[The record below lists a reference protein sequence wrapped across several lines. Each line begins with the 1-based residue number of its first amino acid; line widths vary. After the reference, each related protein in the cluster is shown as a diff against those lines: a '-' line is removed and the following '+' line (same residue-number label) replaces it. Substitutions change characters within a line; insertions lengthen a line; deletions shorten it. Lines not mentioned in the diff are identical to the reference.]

1 MGQTE
6 VGASP
11 ANIPDLP
18 SAKAATN
25 LPEAEGASP
34 TADLSGAMEGSTTSI
49 PQPRPPAADP
59 AKGGSKDWAAEAMM
73 EKQAAAKKKQAED
86 AVLEEQKAKDAEVTK
101 VKEAQEAKQ
110 KSKRED
116 GDLSQAAAKK
126 KQAEDAVLEEQK
138 AKDAEVTKAKEAKE
152 VKEAK
157 QKSKGQDGD
166 LSQAAVSKGAME
178 GFNPM
183 DENKLPSVTGMD
195 GVKPRAMSSGDG
207 RVQPGF
213 ESFTGPSATGP
224 LGKDYQS
231 GAKPIMPPSGGS
243 DTRLASASKL
253 PEVPSGGYRRLSQ
266 DPYTMPAGSE
276 DKKKVATQPKPNLQ
290 AKNLPAGNPLTPG
303 SPAGYAPYDNAR
315 IVPDPRS
322 SRRF

>member
-1 MGQTE
+1 MWLGILLPLQSMGQTE

-18 SAKAATN
+18 SAKAAAN

-34 TADLSGAMEGSTTSI
+34 TPDLSGAMEGSTTSI

-59 AKGGSKDWAAEAMM
+59 AKSGSKDWAAEAMM
-73 EKQAAAKKKQAED
+73 EK
-86 AVLEEQKAKDAEVTK
+86 
-101 VKEAQEAKQ
+101 
-110 KSKRED
+110 
-116 GDLSQAAAKK
+116 QAAAKK

-178 GFNPM
+178 GFKPM

-276 DKKKVATQPKPNLQ
+276 DKKKVAAQPKPNLQ

>member
-1 MGQTE
+1 MWLGILLPLQSMGQTE
-6 VGASP
+6 VGARP

-18 SAKAATN
+18 SAKAAAN

-34 TADLSGAMEGSTTSI
+34 TADLSGAIEGSTTSI

-59 AKGGSKDWAAEAMM
+59 AKSGSKDWAAEAMM

-86 AVLEEQKAKDAEVTK
+86 AVI
-101 VKEAQEAKQ
+101 
-110 KSKRED
+110 
-116 GDLSQAAAKK
+116 
-126 KQAEDAVLEEQK
+126 EEQK

-157 QKSKGQDGD
+157 QKSKGEGGD
-166 LSQAAVSKGAME
+166 LSQAAVSKGAVE
-178 GFNPM
+178 GFKPM

-243 DTRLASASKL
+243 DTRLASASKM
-253 PEVPSGGYRRLSQ
+253 PEAPSGGYRRLSQ

-276 DKKKVATQPKPNLQ
+276 DKKKVAAQPKPNLQ
-290 AKNLPAGNPLTPG
+290 AKNPPAGNPLTPG
-303 SPAGYAPYDNAR
+303 APAGYAPYDNAR

>member
-1 MGQTE
+1 MKGRSILWLGILLPLQSMSQTE

-18 SAKAATN
+18 SAKAAAN

-34 TADLSGAMEGSTTSI
+34 TPDLSGAMEGSTTSI

-59 AKGGSKDWAAEAMM
+59 AKSGSKDWAAEAMM

-101 VKEAQEAKQ
+101 
-110 KSKRED
+110 
-116 GDLSQAAAKK
+116 
-126 KQAEDAVLEEQK
+126 
-138 AKDAEVTKAKEAKE
+138 AKEAKE
-152 VKEAK
+152 AK
-157 QKSKGQDGD
+157 QKPKAEDGD
-166 LSQAAVSKGAME
+166 LSQAAVSKGAVE
-178 GFNPM
+178 GFKPM

-195 GVKPRAMSSGDG
+195 GVKPRAMGSGDG

-213 ESFTGPSATGP
+213 ESFTGPSSTGP

-243 DTRLASASKL
+243 DTRLASASKVS
-253 PEVPSGGYRRLSQ
+253 EAPSGGYKRLSQ

-276 DKKKVATQPKPNLQ
+276 DKKKVAAQPKPNLQ
-290 AKNLPAGNPLTPG
+290 AKNPPAGNPLTPG
-303 SPAGYAPYDNAR
+303 APAGYAPYDNAR

>member
-1 MGQTE
+1 MWLGIFLPLQSMGQTE

-34 TADLSGAMEGSTTSI
+34 TADLSGAMEGSTTSL

-86 AVLEEQKAKDAEVTK
+86 AVLEEQ
-101 VKEAQEAKQ
+101 
-110 KSKRED
+110 R
-116 GDLSQAAAKK
+116 
-126 KQAEDAVLEEQK
+126 

-178 GFNPM
+178 GFKPM

-276 DKKKVATQPKPNLQ
+276 DKKKVAAQPKPNLQ

>member
-1 MGQTE
+1 MWLGILLPLQSMGQTE

-34 TADLSGAMEGSTTSI
+34 TADLSGAMEGSTTSL

-73 EKQAAAKKKQAED
+73 EK
-86 AVLEEQKAKDAEVTK
+86 
-101 VKEAQEAKQ
+101 
-110 KSKRED
+110 
-116 GDLSQAAAKK
+116 QAAAKK

-178 GFNPM
+178 GFKPM

>member
-1 MGQTE
+1 MWLGILLPLQSMGQTE

-34 TADLSGAMEGSTTSI
+34 TADLSGAMEGSTTSL

-73 EKQAAAKKKQAED
+73 EK
-86 AVLEEQKAKDAEVTK
+86 
-101 VKEAQEAKQ
+101 
-110 KSKRED
+110 
-116 GDLSQAAAKK
+116 QAAAKK

-166 LSQAAVSKGAME
+166 LSQAAVSKGAVE
-178 GFNPM
+178 GFKPM

-207 RVQPGF
+207 RVQTGC

-276 DKKKVATQPKPNLQ
+276 DKKKVAAQPKPNLQ

>member
-1 MGQTE
+1 MWLGILLPLQSMGQTE

-18 SAKAATN
+18 SAKAAIN
-25 LPEAEGASP
+25 FPEAEGASP
-34 TADLSGAMEGSTTSI
+34 APDLSGAMEESTTSI
-49 PQPRPPAADP
+49 PQLRPPATDP
-59 AKGGSKDWAAEAMM
+59 AKSGSKDWAAEAMM
-73 EKQAAAKKKQAED
+73 EK
-86 AVLEEQKAKDAEVTK
+86 
-101 VKEAQEAKQ
+101 
-110 KSKRED
+110 
-116 GDLSQAAAKK
+116 QAAAKK

-157 QKSKGQDGD
+157 QKSKGEDGD

-178 GFNPM
+178 GFKPM

-195 GVKPRAMSSGDG
+195 GVKPRAMGSGDG
-207 RVQPGF
+207 RVQPSF
-213 ESFTGPSATGP
+213 ESFTGPSSTGP

-243 DTRLASASKL
+243 DTRLASASKV
-253 PEVPSGGYRRLSQ
+253 PEAPSGGYKRLSQ

-276 DKKKVATQPKPNLQ
+276 DKKKVAAQPKPNLQ
-290 AKNLPAGNPLTPG
+290 AKNPPAGNPLTPG

>member
-1 MGQTE
+1 
-6 VGASP
+6 
-11 ANIPDLP
+11 
-18 SAKAATN
+18 
-25 LPEAEGASP
+25 
-34 TADLSGAMEGSTTSI
+34 
-49 PQPRPPAADP
+49 
-59 AKGGSKDWAAEAMM
+59 MM
-73 EKQAAAKKKQAED
+73 EK
-86 AVLEEQKAKDAEVTK
+86 
-101 VKEAQEAKQ
+101 
-110 KSKRED
+110 
-116 GDLSQAAAKK
+116 QAAAKK

-152 VKEAK
+152 AK
-157 QKSKGQDGD
+157 QKSKAEDGD
-166 LSQAAVSKGAME
+166 LSQAAVSKGAVE
-178 GFNPM
+178 GFKPM

-195 GVKPRAMSSGDG
+195 GVKPRAMGSGDG

-213 ESFTGPSATGP
+213 ESFTGPSSTGP

-276 DKKKVATQPKPNLQ
+276 DKKKVAAQPKPNLQ

>member
-34 TADLSGAMEGSTTSI
+34 TADLSGAMEGSTTSL

-86 AVLEEQKAKDAEVTK
+86 AVLEEQ
-101 VKEAQEAKQ
+101 
-110 KSKRED
+110 R
-116 GDLSQAAAKK
+116 
-126 KQAEDAVLEEQK
+126 

-166 LSQAAVSKGAME
+166 LSQAAVSKGAVE
-178 GFNPM
+178 GFKPM

-276 DKKKVATQPKPNLQ
+276 DKKKVAAQPKPNLQ

>member
-1 MGQTE
+1 MWLGILLPLQSMGQTE
-6 VGASP
+6 VGARP

-18 SAKAATN
+18 SAKAAAN

-34 TADLSGAMEGSTTSI
+34 TPDLSGAMEGSTTSI

-59 AKGGSKDWAAEAMM
+59 AKSGSKDWAAEAMM
-73 EKQAAAKKKQAED
+73 EK
-86 AVLEEQKAKDAEVTK
+86 
-101 VKEAQEAKQ
+101 
-110 KSKRED
+110 
-116 GDLSQAAAKK
+116 QAAAKK

-157 QKSKGQDGD
+157 QKSKGEGGD
-166 LSQAAVSKGAME
+166 LSQAAVSKGAVE
-178 GFNPM
+178 GFKPM

-243 DTRLASASKL
+243 DTRLASASKM
-253 PEVPSGGYRRLSQ
+253 PEAPSGGYRRLSQ

-276 DKKKVATQPKPNLQ
+276 DKKKVAAQPKPNLQ
-290 AKNLPAGNPLTPG
+290 AKNPPAGNPLTPG
-303 SPAGYAPYDNAR
+303 APAGYAPYDNAR

>member
-1 MGQTE
+1 MGQTQ
-6 VGASP
+6 GTAAL

-25 LPEAEGASP
+25 FPEAEGASP
-34 TADLSGAMEGSTTSI
+34 TPDLSGAMEGSTTSI

-59 AKGGSKDWAAEAMM
+59 AKSGSKDWAAEAMM

-86 AVLEEQKAKDAEVTK
+86 MVLEEQKAK
-101 VKEAQEAKQ
+101 EAQ
-110 KSKRED
+110 
-116 GDLSQAAAKK
+116 
-126 KQAEDAVLEEQK
+126 
-138 AKDAEVTKAKEAKE
+138 VTKAKEAKE
-152 VKEAK
+152 AKE
-157 QKSKGQDGD
+157 KSKSDDGD
-166 LSQAAVSKGAME
+166 LSQAAVSKGAVE
-178 GFNPM
+178 GFKPM

-195 GVKPRAMSSGDG
+195 GVKPRAMGSGDG

-213 ESFTGPSATGP
+213 ESFTGPSSTGP

-231 GAKPIMPPSGGS
+231 GAKPIMPPGGGS
-243 DTRLASASKL
+243 DTRLASASKV
-253 PEVPSGGYRRLSQ
+253 PEAPSGGYKRLSQ

-276 DKKKVATQPKPNLQ
+276 DKKKVAAQPKPNLQ
-290 AKNLPAGNPLTPG
+290 GKNPPPGNPLTPG
-303 SPAGYAPYDNAR
+303 APAGYAPYDNAR

>member
-1 MGQTE
+1 MNGRSILWLGILLPLQSMGQSE

-18 SAKAATN
+18 SAQAAAN

-34 TADLSGAMEGSTTSI
+34 TPDLSGAMEGSTTSI
-49 PQPRPPAADP
+49 PELRPPAADP
-59 AKGGSKDWAAEAMM
+59 AKSGSKDWAAEAVM
-73 EKQAAAKKKQAED
+73 EKQ
-86 AVLEEQKAKDAEVTK
+86 T
-101 VKEAQEAKQ
+101 
-110 KSKRED
+110 
-116 GDLSQAAAKK
+116 AAKK

-178 GFNPM
+178 GFKPM

-276 DKKKVATQPKPNLQ
+276 DKKKVAAQPKPNLQ
-290 AKNLPAGNPLTPG
+290 AKNIPAGNPLTPG

>member
-34 TADLSGAMEGSTTSI
+34 AADLSGAMEGSTTSV

-59 AKGGSKDWAAEAMM
+59 AKSGSKDWAAEAVM

-86 AVLEEQKAKDAEVTK
+86 AALEEQKAKDTEM
-101 VKEAQEAKQ
+101 
-110 KSKRED
+110 
-116 GDLSQAAAKK
+116 
-126 KQAEDAVLEEQK
+126 
-138 AKDAEVTKAKEAKE
+138 TKAKEAKE
-152 VKEAK
+152 AK
-157 QKSKGQDGD
+157 QKSKAEDSD
-166 LSQAAVSKGAME
+166 LSQAAVSKGAVE
-178 GFNPM
+178 GFKPM
-183 DENKLPSVTGMD
+183 DESKLSSMTGVD
-195 GVKPRAMSSGDG
+195 GVRPRAMGSGDG

-213 ESFTGPSATGP
+213 ESFTGPSSTGP

-243 DTRLASASKL
+243 DTRLASASKV
-253 PEVPSGGYRRLSQ
+253 PEAPSGGYKRLSQ
-266 DPYTMPAGSE
+266 DPYSMPAGSE
-276 DKKKVATQPKPNLQ
+276 DKKKIAAQTKPNLQ
-290 AKNLPAGNPLTPG
+290 AKNPPTGNPLTPG

-315 IVPDPRS
+315 LVPDPRS

>member
-1 MGQTE
+1 MKGRSILWLGILLPLQSMGQTE
-6 VGASP
+6 VGATP
-11 ANIPDLP
+11 ADIPDLP
-18 SAKAATN
+18 SAKASAN

-34 TADLSGAMEGSTTSI
+34 SPDISAAVEESTTSI

-59 AKGGSKDWAAEAMM
+59 AKSGSKDWAAEAMM

-86 AVLEEQKAKDAEVTK
+86 MVLEDQKAKE
-101 VKEAQEAKQ
+101 
-110 KSKRED
+110 
-116 GDLSQAAAKK
+116 
-126 KQAEDAVLEEQK
+126 
-138 AKDAEVTKAKEAKE
+138 AEVTKAKEAKE
-152 VKEAK
+152 AKE
-157 QKSKGQDGD
+157 KSKSDDGD
-166 LSQAAVSKGAME
+166 LSQAAVSKGAVE
-178 GFNPM
+178 GFKPM

-243 DTRLASASKL
+243 DTRLASASKV
-253 PEVPSGGYRRLSQ
+253 PEAPSGGYKRLSQ
-266 DPYTMPAGSE
+266 DPYTMPAGSD
-276 DKKKVATQPKPNLQ
+276 DKKKVAAQPKPNLQ
-290 AKNLPAGNPLTPG
+290 GKNPPAGNPLTPG
-303 SPAGYAPYDNAR
+303 APAGYAPYDSAR

>member
-1 MGQTE
+1 MWLGILLPLQSMGQTE
-6 VGASP
+6 VGARP

-34 TADLSGAMEGSTTSI
+34 TADLSGAMEGSTTSL

-73 EKQAAAKKKQAED
+73 EK
-86 AVLEEQKAKDAEVTK
+86 
-101 VKEAQEAKQ
+101 
-110 KSKRED
+110 
-116 GDLSQAAAKK
+116 QAAAKK

-166 LSQAAVSKGAME
+166 LSQAAVSKGAVE
-178 GFNPM
+178 GFKPM

-276 DKKKVATQPKPNLQ
+276 DKKKVAAQPKPNLQ

>member
-1 MGQTE
+1 
-6 VGASP
+6 
-11 ANIPDLP
+11 
-18 SAKAATN
+18 
-25 LPEAEGASP
+25 
-34 TADLSGAMEGSTTSI
+34 
-49 PQPRPPAADP
+49 
-59 AKGGSKDWAAEAMM
+59 
-73 EKQAAAKKKQAED
+73 
-86 AVLEEQKAKDAEVTK
+86 
-101 VKEAQEAKQ
+101 
-110 KSKRED
+110 
-116 GDLSQAAAKK
+116 
-126 KQAEDAVLEEQK
+126 
-138 AKDAEVTKAKEAKE
+138 
-152 VKEAK
+152 
-157 QKSKGQDGD
+157 
-166 LSQAAVSKGAME
+166 
-178 GFNPM
+178 M

-276 DKKKVATQPKPNLQ
+276 DKKKVAAQPKPNLQ

>member
-1 MGQTE
+1 MGQTQ
-6 VGASP
+6 GTAAL

-25 LPEAEGASP
+25 FPEAEGASP
-34 TADLSGAMEGSTTSI
+34 TPDLSGAMEGSTTSI

-59 AKGGSKDWAAEAMM
+59 AKSGSKDWAAEAMM
-73 EKQAAAKKKQAED
+73 EK
-86 AVLEEQKAKDAEVTK
+86 
-101 VKEAQEAKQ
+101 
-110 KSKRED
+110 
-116 GDLSQAAAKK
+116 QAAAKK

-178 GFNPM
+178 GFKPM

-276 DKKKVATQPKPNLQ
+276 DKKKVAAQPKPNLQ

>member
-1 MGQTE
+1 LWLGILLPLQSMGQTE
-6 VGASP
+6 VGARP

-18 SAKAATN
+18 SAKAAAN

-59 AKGGSKDWAAEAMM
+59 AKSGSKDWAAEAMM
-73 EKQAAAKKKQAED
+73 EK
-86 AVLEEQKAKDAEVTK
+86 
-101 VKEAQEAKQ
+101 
-110 KSKRED
+110 
-116 GDLSQAAAKK
+116 QAAAKK

-157 QKSKGQDGD
+157 QKSKGEGGD
-166 LSQAAVSKGAME
+166 LSQAAVSKGAVE
-178 GFNPM
+178 GFKPM

-243 DTRLASASKL
+243 DTRLASASKM
-253 PEVPSGGYRRLSQ
+253 PEAPSGGYRRLSQ

-276 DKKKVATQPKPNLQ
+276 DKKKVAAQPKPNLQ
-290 AKNLPAGNPLTPG
+290 AKNPPAGNPLTPG
-303 SPAGYAPYDNAR
+303 APAGDAPYDNAR

>member
-34 TADLSGAMEGSTTSI
+34 TADLSGAMEGSTTSL

-73 EKQAAAKKKQAED
+73 EK
-86 AVLEEQKAKDAEVTK
+86 
-101 VKEAQEAKQ
+101 
-110 KSKRED
+110 
-116 GDLSQAAAKK
+116 QAAAKK

-178 GFNPM
+178 GFKPM

-207 RVQPGF
+207 RVQTGF

-276 DKKKVATQPKPNLQ
+276 DKKKVAAQPKPNLQ

>member
-1 MGQTE
+1 MWLGILLPLQSMGQTE

-101 VKEAQEAKQ
+101 
-110 KSKRED
+110 
-116 GDLSQAAAKK
+116 
-126 KQAEDAVLEEQK
+126 
-138 AKDAEVTKAKEAKE
+138 AKEAKE

-157 QKSKGQDGD
+157 QKSKGEGGD
-166 LSQAAVSKGAME
+166 LSQAAVSKGAVE
-178 GFNPM
+178 GFKPM

-276 DKKKVATQPKPNLQ
+276 DKKKVAAQPKPNLQ

>member
-1 MGQTE
+1 MWLGILLPLQSMGQTE

-34 TADLSGAMEGSTTSI
+34 TADLSGAMEGSTTSL

-73 EKQAAAKKKQAED
+73 EK
-86 AVLEEQKAKDAEVTK
+86 
-101 VKEAQEAKQ
+101 
-110 KSKRED
+110 
-116 GDLSQAAAKK
+116 QAAAKK

-178 GFNPM
+178 GFKPM

-276 DKKKVATQPKPNLQ
+276 DKKKVAAQPKPNLQ

>member
-1 MGQTE
+1 MWLGILLPLQSMGQTE

-34 TADLSGAMEGSTTSI
+34 TADLSGAMEGSTTSL

-73 EKQAAAKKKQAED
+73 EK
-86 AVLEEQKAKDAEVTK
+86 
-101 VKEAQEAKQ
+101 
-110 KSKRED
+110 
-116 GDLSQAAAKK
+116 QAAAKK

-166 LSQAAVSKGAME
+166 LSQAAVSKGAVE
-178 GFNPM
+178 GFKPM

-276 DKKKVATQPKPNLQ
+276 DKKKVAAQPKPNLQ